1 MEYIDRL
8 VEVPG
13 PERIVE
19 IEKPVE
25 KIVEVEKIIEV
36 PVEVIKEVIVPQ
48 RVIEV
53 DKETVEKIIKITKEK
68 NSLTEDN
75 KKLKKHI
82 NELEQVV
89 NKQPEVVEKIV
100 EVQVEVPVE
109 VEKAATGDLKHAARL
124 LAQSEFNKEDLTV
137 DQIFE
142 ILQKSS
148 EDEVRKKI
156 GFWAVPLPKQ
166 DPSNTTDKRYIGKK

>member
-8 VEVPG
+8 VKVPG

-53 DKETVEKIIKITKEK
+53 DKETVKNIIKITREK

-75 KKLKKHI
+75 KKLKKYI

-89 NKQPEVVEKIV
+89 NKQPEIVEKI
-100 EVQVEVPVE
+100 VEVPVE

-166 DPSNTTDKRYIGKK
+166 DPLNTTDKRYIGKK

>member
-1 MEYIDRL
+1 MEYVDRL
-8 VEVPG
+8 VKVPG

-19 IEKPVE
+19 VEKPIEIIKEVPGPERIIQVEVPVE
-25 KIVEVEKIIEV
+25 KIVEVENLDRINNLS
-36 PVEVIKEVIVPQ
+36 
-48 RVIEV
+48 
-53 DKETVEKIIKITKEK
+53 D
-68 NSLTEDN
+68 DN
-75 KKLKKHI
+75 KKLKKRI
-82 NELEQVV
+82 IELEQIV

-100 EVQVEVPVE
+100 EVPVEVPVE
-109 VEKAATGDLKHAARL
+109 IEKAATGDLKHAAKL

-148 EDEVRKKI
+148 EEEVRKKV

>member
-1 MEYIDRL
+1 MEYVDRL

-19 IEKPVE
+19 VEKPIEIIKEVVGPERIIQVEVPVE
-25 KIVEVEKIIEV
+25 KIVEVENLDRINNLS
-36 PVEVIKEVIVPQ
+36 
-48 RVIEV
+48 
-53 DKETVEKIIKITKEK
+53 D
-68 NSLTEDN
+68 DN
-75 KKLKKHI
+75 KKLKKRI
-82 NELEQVV
+82 IELEQIV

-100 EVQVEVPVE
+100 EVPVEVPVE
-109 VEKAATGDLKHAARL
+109 IEKAATGDLKHAAKL

-148 EDEVRKKI
+148 EEEVRKKV

>member
-1 MEYIDRL
+1 M
-8 VEVPG
+8 
-13 PERIVE
+13 
-19 IEKPVE
+19 PVE
-25 KIVEVEKIIEV
+25 KIVEIENLDR
-36 PVEVIKEVIVPQ
+36 INNLS
-48 RVIEV
+48 
-53 DKETVEKIIKITKEK
+53 D
-68 NSLTEDN
+68 DN
-75 KKLKKHI
+75 KKLKKRI
-82 NELEQVV
+82 IELEQNV

-100 EVQVEVPVE
+100 EVHVEVPVE
-109 VEKAATGDLKHAARL
+109 VERAATGDLKHAARL

-166 DPSNTTDKRYIGKK
+166 DPSTTTDKRYIGKK

>member
-13 PERIVE
+13 PERTVE

-25 KIVEVEKIIEV
+25 KIVKVLGPERIVQVEV
-36 PVEVIKEVIVPQ
+36 PVERI
-48 RVIEV
+48 
-53 DKETVEKIIKITKEK
+53 VEKQVVVENLDRVNNLTK
-68 NSLTEDN
+68 DN
-75 KKLKKHI
+75 KKLKKYI

-109 VEKAATGDLKHAARL
+109 IEKAATGDLKHAARL

>member
-1 MEYIDRL
+1 M

-19 IEKPVE
+19 IEKP
-25 KIVEVEKIIEV
+25 VEKIIEV

-53 DKETVEKIIKITKEK
+53 DKEAVKNIIKITREK

-75 KKLKKHI
+75 KKLKKYI

-89 NKQPEVVEKIV
+89 HKQPEIVEKI
-100 EVQVEVPVE
+100 VEVPVE

-166 DPSNTTDKRYIGKK
+166 DPLNTTDKRYIGKK

>member
-36 PVEVIKEVIVPQ
+36 PVEKIV
-48 RVIEV
+48 E
-53 DKETVEKIIKITKEK
+53 KTVEIENLDRI
-68 NSLTEDN
+68 NNLTDDN
-75 KKLKKHI
+75 KKLKKRI
-82 NELEQVV
+82 VELEQIV

-100 EVQVEVPVE
+100 EVSVEVPVE

-148 EDEVRKKI
+148 EEEVRKKV

>member
-1 MEYIDRL
+1 MEYVDRL

-19 IEKPVE
+19 VEKPIEIIKEVSGPERIIQVEVPVE
-25 KIVEVEKIIEV
+25 KIVEVENLDRINNLS
-36 PVEVIKEVIVPQ
+36 
-48 RVIEV
+48 
-53 DKETVEKIIKITKEK
+53 D
-68 NSLTEDN
+68 DN
-75 KKLKKHI
+75 KKLKKRI
-82 NELEQVV
+82 IELEQIV

-100 EVQVEVPVE
+100 EVPVEVPVE
-109 VEKAATGDLKHAARL
+109 IEKAATGDLKHAAKL

-148 EDEVRKKI
+148 EEEVRKKV

>member
-1 MEYIDRL
+1 MEYVDRL
-8 VEVPG
+8 VKVPG

-19 IEKPVE
+19 VEKPIEIIKEVPGPEQIIQVEVPVE
-25 KIVEVEKIIEV
+25 KIVEVENLDRINNLS
-36 PVEVIKEVIVPQ
+36 
-48 RVIEV
+48 
-53 DKETVEKIIKITKEK
+53 D
-68 NSLTEDN
+68 DN
-75 KKLKKHI
+75 KKLKKRI
-82 NELEQVV
+82 IELEQIV

-100 EVQVEVPVE
+100 EVPVEVPVE
-109 VEKAATGDLKHAARL
+109 IEKAATGDLKHAAKL

-148 EDEVRKKI
+148 EEEVRKKV

>member
-53 DKETVEKIIKITKEK
+53 DKETVEKIIKITREK

-75 KKLKKHI
+75 KKLKKYI

-89 NKQPEVVEKIV
+89 NKQPEIVEKI
-100 EVQVEVPVE
+100 VEVPVE

-166 DPSNTTDKRYIGKK
+166 DPLNTTDKRYIGKK

>member
-1 MEYIDRL
+1 VEYIDRL

-25 KIVEVEKIIEV
+25 IIKEVLGPERIVQVEV
-36 PVEVIKEVIVPQ
+36 PVERI
-48 RVIEV
+48 
-53 DKETVEKIIKITKEK
+53 VEKQVVVE
-68 NSLTEDN
+68 NLDRVNDLTEDN
-75 KKLKKHI
+75 KKLKKRVI
-82 NELEQVV
+82 ELEKLV

-100 EVQVEVPVE
+100 EVAVEVPVE
-109 VEKAATGDLKHAARL
+109 IEKAATGDLKHAARL

-148 EDEVRKKI
+148 EEEVRRKI

>member
-1 MEYIDRL
+1 M

-19 IEKPVE
+19 IEKP
-25 KIVEVEKIIEV
+25 VEKIIEV

-53 DKETVEKIIKITKEK
+53 DKEAVKNIIKITREK

-75 KKLKKHI
+75 KKLKKYI

-89 NKQPEVVEKIV
+89 NKQPEIVEKI
-100 EVQVEVPVE
+100 VEVPVE

-166 DPSNTTDKRYIGKK
+166 DPLNTTDKRYIGKK